1 MNPSANIKH
10 CSVECFHRVPD
21 LNRKWIHS
29 VWALMKYL
37 KKHRPLPLRYT
48 WTATSLSPIL
58 SMESGRSRSSQL
70 PQEPPVAV
78 LGRLAGGDLIDESE
92 IFQPWTWSLNWL
104 SFEQC
109 AKWLKQVL
117 LCIQSCLYILIHA
130 RISGLAQQ
138 SPPPPKK
145 KKTDHSWMKG
155 LLQTWNSFC
164 LSQELSW
171 TNRILLKFGL
181 EKCIDLLTSLQD
193 LDRSGEGLVWLE

>member
-1 MNPSANIKH
+1 MNPSDNVKR

-92 IFQPWTWSLNWL
+92 IFHRWTWSLNWL
-104 SFEQC
+104 SFEQR

-130 RISGLAQQ
+130 TISGLAQQ
-138 SPPPPKK
+138 SPPPKK
-145 KKTDHSWMKG
+145 KKQITAFEAFFYIS
-155 LLQTWNSFC
+155 
-164 LSQELSW
+164 
-171 TNRILLKFGL
+171 I
-181 EKCIDLLTSLQD
+181 IA
-193 LDRSGEGLVWLE
+193 